1 VQKSFLRIKPCK
13 MMLLLKESGSRYI
26 TEIAKESGATYVHTT
41 KLLRKLEEGGF
52 VTIEKN
58 GKKRM
63 VKLTEKGGKV
73 AAALS
78 EVMNSFSS

>member
-1 VQKSFLRIKPCK
+1 

-63 VKLTEKGGKV
+63 VRLTEKGGKV